1 VAAGG
6 LRVEDPVAA
15 AAAMRALIEGTFLS
29 WLQREDW
36 RESHADYKTLC
47 HRNLL
52 LLLGARP

>member
-1 VAAGG
+1 
-6 LRVEDPVAA
+6 
-15 AAAMRALIEGTFLS
+15 MRALIEGTFLS

-36 RESHADYKTLC
+36 RESHAEYKALC